1 MIIAPKCVALIHLP
15 LRSPAVSFWG
25 VHVGIAGI
33 TTAVVLF
40 VLAPGHRYRWI
51 VIGASGFWAVVP
63 DFHHLMGP
71 FPSLQTWWKVTL
83 HDSIV
88 GNVFW
93 FHRWI
98 DLADPGD
105 RILYSAVMWA
115 ALAAVVVTT
124 ELAIRWRRRRYQWSE
139 PE

>member
-1 MIIAPKCVALIHLP
+1 
-15 LRSPAVSFWG
+15 VSFWG

-40 VLAPGHRYRWI
+40 VLAPGHRYRGV

-63 DFHHLMGP
+63 DFHHAMGA
-71 FPSLQTWWKVTL
+71 FPSLQTWWRATL
-83 HDSIV
+83 HDSVV

-105 RILYSAVMWA
+105 RILYSVVMWA
-115 ALAAVVVTT
+115 ALVAVVVTT
-124 ELAIRWRRRRYQWSE
+124 ELAIRWRRRRHQWSE